1 MRAFLSGIN
10 NFWVGLVFGLSLP
23 LLLIVLTLSVTLYQL
38 TDFANDVAITPLYQ
52 RGEQTLARVDQLLMT
67 LDQRLSDDDP
77 GLLAPLKQ
85 IELLPELKLLALSIA
100 KLQVEENQPALSA
113 VKAELATQLDAS
125 LKQRFATAEAEALS
139 QHLQQILEI
148 LAKGKEAPLP
158 PQS

>member
-52 RGEQTLARVDQLLMT
+52 RGEQTLELLVT

-77 GLLAPLKQ
+77 GLLAPFKQ
-85 IELLPELKLLALSIA
+85 IELLPELKLLALSVA

>member
-85 IELLPELKLLALSIA
+85 IELLPELKLLALSVA

-139 QHLQQILEI
+139 LHLQQILEI
-148 LAKGKEAPLP
+148 LAQGKEAPLP

>member
-52 RGEQTLARVDQLLMT
+52 RGEQTLARVDQLLVT

-77 GLLAPLKQ
+77 GLLARSQ
-85 IELLPELKLLALSIA
+85 RC
-100 KLQVEENQPALSA
+100 QV
-113 VKAELATQLDAS
+113 T
-125 LKQRFATAEAEALS
+125 
-139 QHLQQILEI
+139 
-148 LAKGKEAPLP
+148 G
-158 PQS
+158 